1 MATSEF
7 GNGYK
12 CIWLI
17 EVKEQTVEK
26 IKAGLQLRIILIRAF
41 SQTSKNREDRPK
53 ATSSNVVL
61 LEHQSKTRR
70 YSKIEMH

>member
-41 SQTSKNREDRPK
+41 SQTSKK
-53 ATSSNVVL
+53 
-61 LEHQSKTRR
+61 QRR
-70 YSKIEMH
+70 QAKGNFLKCRFVGASV